1 MTKDL
6 VKTDN
11 KSLDS
16 LLKSDSINKRFND
29 MLGKKAPGFVS
40 SILSAVSSNPKLKE
54 ADPMSVVAAAAIA
67 ATLDLPINPNLGFA
81 HIVPYS
87 GKAQFQMGW
96 KGFVQLAL
104 RTAEYVTIN
113 CSKVHEGELVEHNTF
128 TGAMKFDQH
137 AKKSDTV
144 IGYVAYFKLLNG
156 FEKYFYMDMEEMQ
169 AHGQKYSKSYTF
181 STGRWKQDFDSMAL
195 KTVLKLLLSKYG
207 ILSIGME
214 KAIEADQSV
223 ITAEGEYEY
232 VDREENPASATLMA
246 DFAEEKKVEP
256 EKKPRSSGRKASAKP
271 SPKDTLQKALEEYC
285 HGDMV
290 MSQEVLQE
298 VSYREEGGVPTFIED
313 IDKASDED
321 LTRAY
326 DQLQNRIE
334 SEK

>member
-1 MTKDL
+1 MSGEL
-6 VKTDN
+6 VEIDG
-11 KSLDS
+11 KSLGA
-16 LLKSDSINKRFND
+16 LLKSDSINKRFSD
-29 MLGKKAPGFVS
+29 MLGKKAPGFLS
-40 SILSAVSSNPKLKE
+40 SILSAVSSNLKLKE

-67 ATLDLPINPNLGFA
+67 ATLDLPINSNLGFA

-104 RTAEYVTIN
+104 RTSEYATIN
-113 CSKVHEGELVEHNTF
+113 CAVVHEGELIEHNAF
-128 TGAMKFDQH
+128 TGDMKFDQS
-137 AKKSDTV
+137 AKKSDTAT
-144 IGYVAYFKLLNG
+144 GYVAYFKLLNG
-156 FEKYFYMDMEEMQ
+156 FEKYFYMDMEEMK
-169 AHGQKYSKSYTF
+169 AHGQKYSKSYSF

-214 KAIEADQSV
+214 TAIQADQSV

-232 VDREENPASATLMA
+232 TDREENPASAALMA
-246 DFAEEKKVEP
+246 DFAEDEKVDP
-256 EKKPRSSGRKASAKP
+256 GKKPGGSSRKASAKK
-271 SPKDTLQKALEEYC
+271 SPKEMLMVALNEYC

-298 VSYREEGGVPTFIED
+298 ISYREKSGVPSFIED
-313 IDKASDED
+313 VRKASNED